1 MDAFTLERFKQ
12 LPQSPDRF
20 FVGGVLTGEDFTPSL
35 LESEAGSRIAM
46 WIGPP
51 GVSTP
56 APKLVRPGEDVA
68 ESLFDALVEWVL
80 AKDGPG
86 FRPVEVRFSDP
97 TLADAMR
104 PRLLTVGIPCAV
116 GEMFDR
122 LRERL
127 VSEVIAPGKRLINR
141 MRGPLTGR
149 NVTVEHMRAFA
160 EAGRLYYDAAPWTQ
174 LTNEDLIEV
183 RHPKPPAGF
192 RYVSVLD
199 GGKDMH
205 GAAFFR
211 TVRDFAESL
220 HSADEMEAQG
230 LAAGKWCLMYFGA
243 DRVAEDDAELWAEHQ
258 LPLSDAGRYPIVLM
272 FDPSGDF
279 RRPAARQ
286 LEFITGLLHAL
297 AAIRP
302 ADLDAEAWTS
312 CSPGA
317 EGPVEYQLRLLPAEA
332 IDRWVPASILGL
344 PEDMRRHLEGPLARA
359 EREMK
364 RRNLRSPKEVER
376 LLEVLG
382 EDPFLSNATTPLEQ
396 AQDVMYEAWAAR
408 GRRRRR
414 MAEKALAICP
424 DCADAYVALAE
435 AKQNDEEAVA
445 LYRKGL
451 EAGERSLLQDEIE
464 QIPPGHL
471 WTLFRARP
479 FLRALVGLAH
489 QLCGLGRYDEAAK
502 HYRRAITVDADDHQ
516 GARYRLA
523 GCLLQM
529 GRDRELRKL
538 IDEYGDPHEAYWLY
552 LDTLMTYRM
561 EGDTPLARK
570 RRAQAVRANR
580 LVADVLLD
588 RLDDAPDDVDDGL
601 DVYGRLSWHEADD
614 IVALVA
620 DRWMGTPG
628 ALDWLGEQKP
638 R

>member
-20 FVGGVLTGEDFTPSL
+20 FIGGVLTDEDFAPAL
-35 LESEAGSRIAM
+35 VEAEAGARIAM

-56 APKLVRPGEDVA
+56 VPRLVRPGEDIA
-68 ESLFDALVEWVL
+68 ESLFDALVDWVL

-97 TLADAMR
+97 TLADTMR

-116 GEMFDR
+116 CDMFDR

-127 VSEVIAPGKRLINR
+127 VNEVIAPGEWLPPRVS
-141 MRGPLTGR
+141 GPLTGR
-149 NVTVEHMRAFA
+149 NVTVEHMRSFA
-160 EAGRLYYDAAPWTQ
+160 EAGRLYYNAAPWTQ

-192 RYVSVLD
+192 RYVCVLGD
-199 GGKDMH
+199 GEDVY

-220 HSADEMEAQG
+220 NGADLMDAQE
-230 LAAGKWCLMYFGA
+230 LTAGKWCLMYCGA
-243 DRVAEDDAELWAEHQ
+243 DRITEDDADLWAEHQ
-258 LPLSDAGRYPIVLM
+258 LPLSDAGKYPIVLM
-272 FDPSGDF
+272 CDPTGDF
-279 RRPAARQ
+279 HRPAARQ

-297 AAIRP
+297 AATSP
-302 ADLDAEAWTS
+302 ADLDAEEWTAH
-312 CSPGA
+312 SPGND
-317 EGPVEYQLRLLPAEA
+317 GPVEYQFRM
-332 IDRWVPASILGL
+332 VPTETLNHCIPLGIADL
-344 PEDMRRHLEGPLARA
+344 PENLRRHLEGALARA
-359 EREMK
+359 DREME

-376 LLEVLG
+376 RLEILG
-382 EDPFLSNATTPLEQ
+382 DNPFLSNAITPLEQ
-396 AQDVMYEAWAAR
+396 AQDVMYEAWAER

-424 DCADAYVALAE
+424 DCVDAYVALAE
-435 AKQNDEEAVA
+435 AKQNDEQAVE

-451 EAGERSLLQDEIE
+451 DAGERSLVQDEIE
-464 QIPPGHL
+464 QLQPGDL
-471 WTLFRARP
+471 WTLVRARS
-479 FLRALVGLAH
+479 FLRALAGLAH
-489 QLCGLGRYDEAAK
+489 RLCRLGRYDEAVK
-502 HYRRAITVDADDHQ
+502 HYRRSLWLDAEDHH
-516 GARYRLA
+516 GARYHLA
-523 GCLLQM
+523 GCLLQL
-529 GRDRELRKL
+529 GRDRELRKV

-552 LDTLMTYRM
+552 LDALMVYRM

-588 RLDDAPDDVDDGL
+588 RLDDLPDDVGGESDGDGSVFL
-601 DVYGRLSWHEADD
+601 HEADD
-614 IVALVA
+614 ILELVA
-620 DRWMGTPG
+620 ERWVDTPG
-628 ALDWLGEQKP
+628 ALDWLGKQKP
-638 R
+638 H